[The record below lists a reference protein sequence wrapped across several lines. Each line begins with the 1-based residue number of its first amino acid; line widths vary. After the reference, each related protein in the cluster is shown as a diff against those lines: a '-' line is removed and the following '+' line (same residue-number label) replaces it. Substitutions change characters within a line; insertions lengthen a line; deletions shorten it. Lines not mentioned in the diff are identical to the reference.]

1 MAGKYYHYLLTK
13 HALGRD
19 AREYCSNRG
28 LSEDIMKE
36 FLAGYAPPISGESH
50 LTSFLMQEGFNDKE
64 LIESGLCVKKGRIVD
79 KFIDRIMFPI
89 TDSVGAVI
97 GFSARV
103 YKNSDTRPKYLNS
116 PETII
121 FQKRLNLYGL
131 YNAKK
136 EIREKNFVIFV
147 EGSTDVISSHKAGIR
162 NIVAPLGTGVTLQQI
177 EKIKKYT
184 SEIAIAFDTDSAGE
198 LAQKRLMTLAYQN
211 SFTVTTITIPFGND
225 ADECIRHDPQ
235 LWKKAVLARVPSI
248 TSRLNVL
255 TQRHNQQTLEGKQDI
270 LNDIFPLMR
279 SIADPVT
286 REHHIKELHYLLD
299 IPISSIN
306 AGIKTKGGMPTTAGD
321 DAPAPYQHGSLTHEM
336 YLLALLLQ
344 FPTLLTWAHE
354 KVPLESFASPQIS
367 NIIQKLLEH
376 PVESADKPL
385 QKIVDTLPDD
395 EKTLTQE
402 LLMQLLWI
410 EEPSQNELTTEATL
424 AIRNIKKSAI
434 KTEIADLKRK
444 ISLAEQRGDI
454 KEANEALNTINAHLK
469 ELEALQSQVVTETI

>member
-1 MAGKYYHYLLTK
+1 
-13 HALGRD
+13 
-19 AREYCSNRG
+19 
-28 LSEDIMKE
+28 
-36 FLAGYAPPISGESH
+36 
-50 LTSFLMQEGFNDKE
+50 
-64 LIESGLCVKKGRIVD
+64 
-79 KFIDRIMFPI
+79 
-89 TDSVGAVI
+89 
-97 GFSARV
+97 
-103 YKNSDTRPKYLNS
+103 
-116 PETII
+116 
-121 FQKRLNLYGL
+121 
-131 YNAKK
+131 
-136 EIREKNFVIFV
+136 
-147 EGSTDVISSHKAGIR
+147 
-162 NIVAPLGTGVTLQQI
+162 
-177 EKIKKYT
+177 
-184 SEIAIAFDTDSAGE
+184 
-198 LAQKRLMTLAYQN
+198 
-211 SFTVTTITIPFGND
+211 
-225 ADECIRHDPQ
+225 
-235 LWKKAVLARVPSI
+235 
-248 TSRLNVL
+248 
-255 TQRHNQQTLEGKQDI
+255 
-270 LNDIFPLMR
+270 
-279 SIADPVT
+279 
-286 REHHIKELHYLLD
+286 
-299 IPISSIN
+299 
-306 AGIKTKGGMPTTAGD
+306 MPTTAGD

-402 LLMQLLWI
+402 LLMQPLWT